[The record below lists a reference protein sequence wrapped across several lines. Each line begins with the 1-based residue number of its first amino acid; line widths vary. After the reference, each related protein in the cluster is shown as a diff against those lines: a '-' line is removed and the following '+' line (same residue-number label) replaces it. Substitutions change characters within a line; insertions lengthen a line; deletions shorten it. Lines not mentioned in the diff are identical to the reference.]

1 MEIKIRDAKL
11 TPPDIIARKKKDP
24 GFGRTFS
31 DRMLTVRWTSGQGW
45 HDAQIVPYGPISLDP
60 AANVLHYAQ
69 EIFEGLKAYRWEDGS
84 LVLFRPEKNAE
95 RFDNSA
101 RRLCMPA
108 VGTGMFLEAVET
120 LVDLER
126 RWVPEDGKGSLYIR
140 PTMIATEASL
150 GVKVSSEYLFYV
162 IVGPVGPYFPT
173 GFKPVRIYVTREY
186 VRAAVGGIGFAKT
199 SGNYA
204 ASLLPGSIA
213 KENDCSQVLY
223 LDAKEQR
230 YIEELGGMNVYCQF
244 ENRLVTSPLTGSIL
258 PGVTRDSIRHL
269 APELGLEVDERPVS
283 IEEIEEGVNS
293 GSLKEM
299 FAVGTAAVV
308 TAIGELRIEGYG
320 DLVVGDGGVGRT
332 AESLYDRLTGIQ
344 FGREPDSHG
353 WTRKVRSRS

>member
-1 MEIKIRDAKL
+1 MEINIRDAKL
-11 TPPDIIARKKKDP
+11 TPPDTIAQKKKAP

-31 DRMLTVRWTSGQGW
+31 DRMFTVRWTSGKGW
-45 HDAQIVPYGPISLDP
+45 HDAQIVPYGPIPLDP

-69 EIFEGLKAYRWEDGS
+69 EVFEGLKAYHWEDGS

-108 VGTGMFLEAVET
+108 VGTQMFLEAVET

-126 RWVPEDGKGSLYIR
+126 LWVPDDGKGSLYIR

-223 LDAKEQR
+223 LDATEHR

-244 ENRLVTSPLTGSIL
+244 DDRLVTSPLTGSIL
-258 PGVTRDSIRHL
+258 PGVTRDSIRQI
-269 APELGLEVDERPVS
+269 APELGLEVEERPVA

-320 DLVVGDGGVGRT
+320 DVVIGDGGVGRT
-332 AESLYDRLTGIQ
+332 AKSLYDRLTGIQ
-344 FGREPDSHG
+344 FGREPDPHG
-353 WTRKVRSRS
+353 WIRKVPSRS